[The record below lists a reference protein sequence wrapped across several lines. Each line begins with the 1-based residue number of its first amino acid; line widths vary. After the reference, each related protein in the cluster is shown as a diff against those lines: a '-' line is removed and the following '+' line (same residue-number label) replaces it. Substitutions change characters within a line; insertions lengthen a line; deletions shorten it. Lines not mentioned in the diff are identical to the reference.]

1 MLLLSRIFYC
11 HAYLAMVNYLR
22 KWLPNDS
29 NKKEDNLVPPQ
40 SSGRR
45 QVEDSHRPGLTG
57 AMIANRYVVEKSE
70 RRSGAVRALWR
81 EEKLK
86 V

>member
-1 MLLLSRIFYC
+1 M
-11 HAYLAMVNYLR
+11 MNYLR
-22 KWLPNDS
+22 KWLPKDS

-40 SSGRR
+40 PRDRR
-45 QVEDSHRPGLTG
+45 QVEDNHRPGLAG

-70 RRSGAVRALWR
+70 RRRSGVVHALWR

-86 V
+86 M